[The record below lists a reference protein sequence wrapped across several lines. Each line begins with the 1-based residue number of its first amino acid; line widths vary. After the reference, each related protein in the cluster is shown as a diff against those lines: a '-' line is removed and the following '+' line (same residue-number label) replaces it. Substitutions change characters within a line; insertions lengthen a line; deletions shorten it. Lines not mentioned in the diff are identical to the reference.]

1 MNKLEVDYLDDSRVL
16 ATELT
21 PFETPLIFSNEG
33 FYKNIKSNYSSDFL
47 KSLFSLKKDGY
58 TIPYSFKIDKDENS
72 VRRLSLMHP
81 AMQIEFISFYKK
93 YKYRIIESCDY
104 SGCSLR
110 RPITLAS
117 KYYSS
122 RYNKV
127 ESELKSEDIEHKD
140 NQNES
145 SFQNSYF
152 AYDRYSHINL
162 FTSSNEFIDL
172 EAEFKYLLKLDIQ
185 SCFESI
191 YTHSICWAVK
201 DKLFSKKNVG
211 VNNFENKFDKLMQRL
226 NFNETNGIVIG
237 PEISRIFS
245 EIILQKIEDES
256 TSKLNDIGIIKGRDY
271 VLLRYVDDYFIF
283 SNSTNHLE
291 KIEYFLGDS
300 LFSFKLSTNE
310 SKRFLQERPF
320 YTSKDIAIDK
330 IRESIKI
337 LDNSIS
343 KLSKFGDIQIRVPF
357 FFRNERTRLVSN
369 TVRKVKAIIS
379 EENVRISDVTPY
391 LQKAIKNIIFGMID
405 KVINHAILINDD
417 MFEYLSTY
425 FDLILYF
432 YSLDRRTTSSFSFCF
447 TIIVLNDFFKER
459 SQIHHLY
466 FSDRACHFLKSKI
479 ERTDVGVKN
488 SSKIELYNLTMT
500 LQHINVN
507 FESLLDLVEYNIIRK
522 VSDFS
527 YFDFICLMNLVI
539 KSKALNFLIPQIVD
553 ECEARILFLI
563 SEHGYLSAELMH
575 LVLDYMS
582 CPSIEKTRKVEF
594 LSFFYDNP
602 DFKIKISQIKLSIPK
617 SNASKQNCILEAI
630 TYSECNPWFTDWNN
644 INIRKILLKKEL
656 NPTY

>member
-1 MNKLEVDYLDDSRVL
+1 MNKLEVNYLDDSRVL

-33 FYKNIKSNYSSDFL
+33 FYNNIKSNYSSDFL
-47 KSLFSLKKDGY
+47 KSLLSLKKEGY
-58 TIPYSFKIDKDENS
+58 TIPYSYEIDKDENS
-72 VRRLSLMHP
+72 VRRLSLVHP
-81 AMQIEFISFYKK
+81 AMQIEFVEFYKK

-117 KYYSS
+117 KYYRS

-140 NQNES
+140 NQNEN

-201 DKLFSKKNVG
+201 DKLFSKKSVG

-245 EIILQKIEDES
+245 EVILQKIEDES
-256 TSKLNDIGIIKGRDY
+256 TSNLNKIGIIKGRDY
-271 VLLRYVDDYFIF
+271 ILLRYVDDYFIF
-283 SNSTNHLE
+283 SNSKNHLE
-291 KIEYFLGDS
+291 KIEYFLGKS
-300 LFSFKLSTNE
+300 LFNFKLSTNE
-310 SKRFLQERPF
+310 SKRFFQERPF

-330 IRESIKI
+330 IRESIKN

-357 FFRNERTRLVSN
+357 FGRNERTRLVSN

-379 EENVRISDVTPY
+379 EENVKIADVTPY
-391 LQKAIKNIIFGMID
+391 LQKAIKNIVFGMID

-425 FDLILYF
+425 FDLTLYF

-447 TIIVLNDFFKER
+447 TIIVLNDFFKEKSR
-459 SQIHHLY
+459 THHLY

-479 ERTDVGVKN
+479 ERTDIGMKN

-507 FESLLDLVEYNIIRK
+507 FEGLLDLVEYNIIRK

-527 YFDFICLMNLVI
+527 YFDFICLMNLVV
-539 KSKALNFLIPQIVD
+539 KSKTLNFLITQVAD
-553 ECEARILFLI
+553 ECEARILLLI
-563 SEHGYLSAELMH
+563 SEHDYLSAELMH

-582 CPSIEKTRKVEF
+582 CPSIEKARKVNF
-594 LSFFYDNP
+594 LSPFYDNP
-602 DFKIKISQIKLSIPK
+602 EFK
-617 SNASKQNCILEAI
+617 
-630 TYSECNPWFTDWNN
+630 
-644 INIRKILLKKEL
+644 KKYLRL
-656 NPTY
+656 NFLYQKVMRTNRVVF